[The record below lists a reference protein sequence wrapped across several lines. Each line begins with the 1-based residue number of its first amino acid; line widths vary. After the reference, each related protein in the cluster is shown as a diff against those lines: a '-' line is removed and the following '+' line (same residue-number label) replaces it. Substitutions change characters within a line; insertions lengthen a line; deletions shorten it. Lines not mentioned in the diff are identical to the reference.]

1 LTPGSQ
7 QIRFCTAPDGVRLA
21 YATVGKGPPLVR
33 AAHWMT
39 HLEFDWE
46 SPVWRPW
53 LTELSR
59 HNTLVRYDPRGCGL
73 SDRDVGDMAF
83 DAWVADLETVV
94 AAAGLAR
101 FALLG
106 ASQSVSVAIA
116 YAAKHPQRVSRL
128 ILYGGFARGRLRRGS
143 PVQAEEAE
151 VQLKLIQL
159 GWGRDDPAFRQFFTT
174 QFLPDGTPEQL
185 ASFNEIQRLSTSA
198 ENAARILQVSSG
210 IDVADLAPKVSAP
223 TLVLHA
229 REDKRA
235 PFDEGRLIASL
246 IPGAR
251 FVPLESRNHVL
262 LESDSAW
269 PRFLAETRA
278 FLGAEPGTAAAAF
291 PELTARE
298 KEVLELVARG
308 LANDEIAARLGIRP
322 KTVRNQVSALFDKL
336 GVSSRAQAIVRA
348 REAGLGTGNTPE
360 A

>member
-151 VQLKLIQL
+151 VQLKLTNSA
-159 GWGRDDPAFRQFFTT
+159 GAATT
-174 QFLPDGTPEQL
+174 RRSGSSSPPSSSPMARPSSSPRSTRSSACRRPRRTPRGSCRCR
-185 ASFNEIQRLSTSA
+185 AGSTW
-198 ENAARILQVSSG
+198 
-210 IDVADLAPKVSAP
+210 P
-223 TLVLHA
+223 T
-229 REDKRA
+229 
-235 PFDEGRLIASL
+235 
-246 IPGAR
+246 
-251 FVPLESRNHVL
+251 SR
-262 LESDSAW
+262 
-269 PRFLAETRA
+269 RR
-278 FLGAEPGTAAAAF
+278 
-291 PELTARE
+291 
-298 KEVLELVARG
+298 
-308 LANDEIAARLGIRP
+308 
-322 KTVRNQVSALFDKL
+322 
-336 GVSSRAQAIVRA
+336 
-348 REAGLGTGNTPE
+348 
-360 A
+360 